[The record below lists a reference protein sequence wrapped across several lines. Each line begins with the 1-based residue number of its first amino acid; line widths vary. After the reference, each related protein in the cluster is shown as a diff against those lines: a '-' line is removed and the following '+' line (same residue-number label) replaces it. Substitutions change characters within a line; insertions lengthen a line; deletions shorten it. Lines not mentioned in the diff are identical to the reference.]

1 MGIMGIPVLFAPAI
15 GPVLSGW
22 LVEYHSWRWIFL
34 INIPIGII
42 AVLIGLRKL
51 PNAAKNSVPG
61 MDKLGMVLGPL
72 AFASLT
78 YGVSQGAQSWTSEKT
93 LIGLLLG
100 AVALIA
106 FVIAELRS
114 KTPLLELRIL
124 KSVDF
129 TTGIIVQWIAQF
141 GLYGALFLLPQF
153 LQQARGFGAFDTGL
167 TLLPQAIASGL
178 MMPVA
183 GILFDRIGV
192 RWLVVCGLSLV
203 SGALFQYSHVDLTTQ
218 SRDLILPL
226 IMCGAGMGMMMM
238 PMNTHL
244 LNKAPSHLVNRVTS
258 LTNSMQQVITSL
270 AVSTLVTILTA
281 RTTARGTEMQEA
293 AAAAGKSTAG
303 ASQDALLLAKQ
314 TVLSQG
320 FADTFHIMMFVA
332 LGGAVLGL
340 LLRRGRH
347 SGAERSKEK
356 AAPEIMHV

>member
-1 MGIMGIPVLFAPAI
+1 M
-15 GPVLSGW
+15 
-22 LVEYHSWRWIFL
+22 
-34 INIPIGII
+34 
-42 AVLIGLRKL
+42 
-51 PNAAKNSVPG
+51 
-61 MDKLGMVLGPL
+61 
-72 AFASLT
+72 
-78 YGVSQGAQSWTSEKT
+78 
-93 LIGLLLG
+93 
-100 AVALIA
+100 ALIA

-178 MMPVA
+178 MMPIA

-281 RTTARGTEMQEA
+281 RTTARGLEMQEA
-293 AAAAGKSTAG
+293 AAAAGKKYHRRFTA
-303 ASQDALLLAKQ
+303 S
-314 TVLSQG
+314 
-320 FADTFHIMMFVA
+320 VA
-332 LGGAVLGL
+332 AG
-340 LLRRGRH
+340 
-347 SGAERSKEK
+347 
-356 AAPEIMHV
+356 